1 MKRLLLAGLLVGCGG
16 PVVMATDL
24 PIVSENEPNNR
35 AETANYID
43 VPATIVGTLE
53 AGDRD
58 CFRTALSVAVV
69 DGALTM
75 TREGNA
81 TCVEGV
87 GDYRL
92 AVSK

>member
-1 MKRLLLAGLLVGCGG
+1 MNRL
-16 PVVMATDL
+16 VMCFAFIAACDTAASVAEFVML
-24 PIVSENEPNNR
+24 EAEPNNR
-35 AETANYID
+35 AETANYVD
-43 VPATIVGTLE
+43 TPATIVGTLE